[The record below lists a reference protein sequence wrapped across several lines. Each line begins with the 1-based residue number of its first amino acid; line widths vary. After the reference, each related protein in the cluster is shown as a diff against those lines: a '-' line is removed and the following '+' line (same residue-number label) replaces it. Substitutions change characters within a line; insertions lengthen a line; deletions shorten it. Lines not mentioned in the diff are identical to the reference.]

1 MRHHGADERTSGRA
15 ETRATDGRGGLPD
28 ITRRRALEVGAVAVG
43 SLAIEAA
50 GARADAP
57 SPGSHG
63 LRSEV
68 SFDQDWL
75 FFRGDASGADASS
88 FDDSAWRKL
97 DLPHDWSIEDLPYA
111 TSADGGATADGSAF
125 DYTTGPTTSGP
136 NPPGTP
142 EVIGP
147 FDHQNSAGG
156 SSTGYTV
163 GGVGWYRKHFVT
175 PPGHDRHVELRFDG
189 VYQNADVWL
198 NGVHLGFHPYGYTSF
213 AFDLTPNLTSGVNVI
228 AVRVNNSGQTSRWY
242 SGSGIYQHTWLTVTA
257 PVRIPLWGVYVTTPV
272 VDKRHS
278 VAHVEVE
285 ATNLGTV
292 TGAATVRVSVLDENR
307 RTVDV
312 GHTPAQALTPGATT
326 TYGVDLSVN
335 HAALWSPDSPTLY
348 QAQAEL
354 LVDGRAVDS
363 VTVTFGIRSLEWD
376 ENGFLLN
383 GKPVK
388 VRGACT
394 HSSHGPLG
402 TMMLGRS
409 EEREIEVLQAA
420 GFNALRTAH
429 NPVAPAKLDACD
441 RRGMVVWN
449 EFSDVW
455 DRAKKTDDYHLY
467 FPDWW
472 ERDLTSLVRR
482 DRNHP
487 SVVIWS
493 LGNEITD
500 TTGGSR
506 GQQLYDLVHA
516 LDPSRPV
523 TQAAGPFAT
532 LTDPLYQYVD
542 VSDFHYDNPP
552 RGTAPPATAASLHAA
567 FPNKAVTKSES
578 WPATIYDDWQLTQNN
593 AWFVGAWV
601 WAAWDYLGEAGTGAP
616 IYAPPNTT
624 NLPVFGSAVY
634 PWFQDFQGDIDLI
647 GQRKPQNYWRSVV
660 YGLSPIEM
668 MVERPAPAGTQQYAH
683 NWSYYDELPS
693 WTWDVP
699 DGQVMTLHVYTTG
712 DTVSVQLNGQAIAT
726 NTVAASDKRVS
737 TFNIPYAPGEL
748 TAVASLNG
756 REIGRRTLTTTGRPA
771 ALRLS
776 SDVDILSTGRDDLAH
791 VLVEVLDGKGQ
802 RVPDAVLDVSFA
814 VGGTGELV
822 GVGNGNPHN
831 IDSFKRS
838 GRYTWHGQALAII
851 RPAKTP
857 GRVTLTASA
866 PGLRTATLSLAV
878 RPASDHHVR
887 HSETAIRR
895 RQRRHYGTFA
905 LASIP
910 APLLIVG
917 AVLRRRL
924 AKQDWQAD
932 HATNTQDP

>member
-1 MRHHGADERTSGRA
+1 M
-15 ETRATDGRGGLPD
+15 
-28 ITRRRALEVGAVAVG
+28 
-43 SLAIEAA
+43 
-50 GARADAP
+50 
-57 SPGSHG
+57 
-63 LRSEV
+63 
-68 SFDQDWL
+68 
-75 FFRGDASGADASS
+75 
-88 FDDSAWRKL
+88 
-97 DLPHDWSIEDLPYA
+97 
-111 TSADGGATADGSAF
+111 
-125 DYTTGPTTSGP
+125 
-136 NPPGTP
+136 
-142 EVIGP
+142 
-147 FDHQNSAGG
+147 
-156 SSTGYTV
+156 
-163 GGVGWYRKHFVT
+163 
-175 PPGHDRHVELRFDG
+175 
-189 VYQNADVWL
+189 
-198 NGVHLGFHPYGYTSF
+198 
-213 AFDLTPNLTSGVNVI
+213 
-228 AVRVNNSGQTSRWY
+228 
-242 SGSGIYQHTWLTVTA
+242 
-257 PVRIPLWGVYVTTPV
+257 
-272 VDKRHS
+272 
-278 VAHVEVE
+278 
-285 ATNLGTV
+285 
-292 TGAATVRVSVLDENR
+292 
-307 RTVDV
+307 
-312 GHTPAQALTPGATT
+312 
-326 TYGVDLSVN
+326 
-335 HAALWSPDSPTLY
+335 
-348 QAQAEL
+348 
-354 LVDGRAVDS
+354 
-363 VTVTFGIRSLEWD
+363 
-376 ENGFLLN
+376 
-383 GKPVK
+383 
-388 VRGACT
+388 
-394 HSSHGPLG
+394 
-402 TMMLGRS
+402 
-409 EEREIEVLQAA
+409 
-420 GFNALRTAH
+420 
-429 NPVAPAKLDACD
+429 
-441 RRGMVVWN
+441 
-449 EFSDVW
+449 
-455 DRAKKTDDYHLY
+455 
-467 FPDWW
+467 
-472 ERDLTSLVRR
+472 
-482 DRNHP
+482 
-487 SVVIWS
+487 IWS

-506 GQQLYDLVHA
+506 GQQLYNLVHA

-699 DGQVMTLHVYTTG
+699 DGQVMTVHVYTTG
-712 DTVSVQLNGQAIAT
+712 DKVSVQLNGQTIAT
-726 NTVAASDKRVS
+726 NTVATSDKQVS
-737 TFNIPYAPGEL
+737 TFNIPYTQGKL

-791 VLVEVLDGKGQ
+791 VLVEVLDS
-802 RVPDAVLDVSFA
+802 RDSACPTPVLDVFFA
-814 VGGTGELV
+814 VRWHRRRSASAAAIRTTSTASNDPAV
-822 GVGNGNPHN
+822 TPHAGAGHHPTRK
-831 IDSFKRS
+831 D
-838 GRYTWHGQALAII
+838 
-851 RPAKTP
+851 PA
-857 GRVTLTASA
+857 VTLTATA
-866 PGLRTATLSLAV
+866 PGLRTSTLSLAV

-887 HSETAIRR
+887 RSETAIRR